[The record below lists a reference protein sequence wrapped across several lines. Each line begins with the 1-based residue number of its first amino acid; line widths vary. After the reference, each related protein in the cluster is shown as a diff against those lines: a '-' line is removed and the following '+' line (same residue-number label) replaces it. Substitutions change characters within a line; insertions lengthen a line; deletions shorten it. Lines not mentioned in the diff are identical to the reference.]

1 MSQRDEIAA
10 LIQQLAD
17 PVSHQRQK
25 AAEEIFQQGMKLTAA
40 VIAKWLEDEELA
52 KLFVIGEFRTVEAT
66 VGLAV
71 APENFSRIHT
81 ANGSPRLAN
90 VPPDQ
95 DAEEFELH
103 FGSGARLDVLT
114 TKDSGGTGAIA
125 RFLQKFGEGIQQ
137 IEFLVREVDGAT
149 EILRA
154 KYRQEPT
161 YAQTRAGADGTRVN
175 FFLVSNPQGG
185 KVLIELVEAA
195 AKTPRE

>member
-1 MSQRDEIAA
+1 MNQRNEMAA
-10 LIQQLAD
+10 LIQKLAD
-17 PVSHQRQK
+17 PVSRQRQR

-52 KLFVIGEFRTVEAT
+52 KLFVIGEFRKVEAT

-71 APENFSRIHT
+71 ARKTFGRIHT
-81 ANGSPRLAN
+81 ANGSPRLAH

-103 FGSGARLDVLT
+103 FGSGARLDILT

-149 EILRA
+149 EILREKYHLEPIYA
-154 KYRQEPT
+154 K
-161 YAQTRAGADGTRVN
+161 TRAGAEGTRVN